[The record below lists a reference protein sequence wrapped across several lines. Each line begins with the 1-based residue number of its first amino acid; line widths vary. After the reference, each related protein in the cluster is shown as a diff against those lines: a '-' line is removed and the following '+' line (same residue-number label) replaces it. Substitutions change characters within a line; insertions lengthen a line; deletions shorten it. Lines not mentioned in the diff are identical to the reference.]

1 MYKENK
7 RRYNMLNQIVLIGR
21 YKHKTPEG
29 FVIELD
35 GDDIY
40 IHDPNDLFFSVGAVY
55 SGDVIAL
62 KGKVKGMTK
71 LGLDL
76 FEEYRSIIH
85 LERLSVIEKT
95 DKQKIDNR

>member
-1 MYKENK
+1 
-7 RRYNMLNQIVLIGR
+7 MLNQIVLIGR

-76 FEEYRSIIH
+76 FEEYRSIVH
-85 LERLSVIEKT
+85 LERISVIEKI
-95 DKQKIDNR
+95 DEQKIDNR

>member
-29 FVIELD
+29 FVIQSD

-76 FEEYRSIIH
+76 FEEYRSIVH
-85 LERLSVIEKT
+85 LERISVIEKI
-95 DKQKIDNR
+95 DEQKIDNR

>member
-1 MYKENK
+1 
-7 RRYNMLNQIVLIGR
+7 MLNQIVLIGR

-29 FVIELD
+29 FVIQSD

-76 FEEYRSIIH
+76 FEEYRSIVH
-85 LERLSVIEKT
+85 LERISVIEK
-95 DKQKIDNR
+95 ID

>member
-1 MYKENK
+1 
-7 RRYNMLNQIVLIGR
+7 MLNQIVLIGR

-29 FVIELD
+29 FVIQSD

-76 FEEYRSIIH
+76 FEEYRSIVH
-85 LERLSVIEKT
+85 LERISVIEKI
-95 DKQKIDNR
+95 DEQKIDNR